1 MEKVYKSRVARWYLW
16 TCIGMAALFAGSIVL
31 CFKSTWILLIDVV
44 FVGLAVVLMFDMLY
58 HTDYTIGDGK
68 LYIRCGVLFR
78 MTLPVSRI
86 EEITHKSTILSS
98 PAHRSALRP
107 QELGLYIARGPGRFH
122 RRAQSDKP
130 GNKGKLN
137 RGTLFPVD
145 KP

>member
-44 FVGLAVVLMFDMLY
+44 FVGLAVALMFDMLY

-78 MTLPVSRI
+78 MTLPVNRI

-98 PAHRSALRP
+98 PALSARRIGLRYGRRNWVYISP
-107 QELGLYIARGPGRFH
+107 RDQEDFIAEL
-122 RRAQSDKP
+122 RAINPEIKVS
-130 GNKGKLN
+130 
-137 RGTLFPVD
+137 
-145 KP
+145 